1 MYRIAG
7 LFTAFVM
14 LAGAS
19 LSPAAAEDK
28 TITVFAAASMKN
40 ALDEIDAAYA
50 AKTGVK
56 ITASYAASSVLAKQI
71 EQGAPA
77 DVFVSADTDWMD
89 YAASK
94 KTINEPSRVNLLGN
108 SIVLIAPKDS
118 KIDNVTIAQGFD
130 LAKLAGDG
138 KIATGDVKSVP
149 VGKYAKAAL
158 EKLGAWQA
166 AEPKFAMA
174 ESVRAALTLV
184 ARGEAN
190 LGIVY
195 STDAKVEPGVK
206 IVGTFPADSHPAI
219 IYPVAAT
226 TTAKPETNDYL
237 AFLKTSAAKTIL
249 EKYGFKFL
257 ISPDDLI
264 SSIDARHLSRR
275 MDGDPALAQGR
286 RHRDAG
292 RNAVRHC
299 AGVAARPQGFLGQV
313 GARRRRASAAGA
325 AAGRHRLSPA
335 SHLRPP
341 RSCRRLP
348 RRHLGIVFAFRWTGA
363 ALACGMMSFPLLVRP
378 MRLSI
383 EAIDRRLEQAAETL
397 GAAPWKVF
405 FTVTLPLALPG
416 VLAGMVLGFAK
427 AIGEFGATIT
437 FVSNIPGETQTI
449 SSAIYSLIQT
459 PDGDRA
465 AGRLVIVSIVLAIGA
480 LIAAE
485 WFARRATQRLHGN

>member
-1 MYRIAG
+1 MVASSDILKDRKSIGLTGTALPPIATLTQPTPSCVRHSRSPACAHG
-7 LFTAFVM
+7 ALPMSRLSVLFSAFIV
-14 LAGAS
+14 LLAS

-40 ALDEIDAAYA
+40 ALDEIDAAYT

-56 ITASYAASSVLAKQI
+56 FSVSYAASSVLAKQI

-89 YAASK
+89 YATSK
-94 KTINEPSRVNLLGN
+94 KAINEPTRVNLLGN

-149 VGKYAKAAL
+149 AGKYAKAAL

-226 TTAKPETNDYL
+226 TTAKPETGDYL
-237 AFLKTSAAKTIL
+237 AFLRTSAAKTIL

-257 ISPDDLI
+257 ISP
-264 SSIDARHLSRR
+264 
-275 MDGDPALAQGR
+275 
-286 RHRDAG
+286 
-292 RNAVRHC
+292 
-299 AGVAARPQGFLGQV
+299 
-313 GARRRRASAAGA
+313 
-325 AAGRHRLSPA
+325 
-335 SHLRPP
+335 
-341 RSCRRLP
+341 
-348 RRHLGIVFAFRWTGA
+348 T
-363 ALACGMMSFPLLVRP
+363 
-378 MRLSI
+378 
-383 EAIDRRLEQAAETL
+383 T
-397 GAAPWKVF
+397 
-405 FTVTLPLALPG
+405 
-416 VLAGMVLGFAK
+416 
-427 AIGEFGATIT
+427 
-437 FVSNIPGETQTI
+437 
-449 SSAIYSLIQT
+449 
-459 PDGDRA
+459 
-465 AGRLVIVSIVLAIGA
+465 
-480 LIAAE
+480 
-485 WFARRATQRLHGN
+485 